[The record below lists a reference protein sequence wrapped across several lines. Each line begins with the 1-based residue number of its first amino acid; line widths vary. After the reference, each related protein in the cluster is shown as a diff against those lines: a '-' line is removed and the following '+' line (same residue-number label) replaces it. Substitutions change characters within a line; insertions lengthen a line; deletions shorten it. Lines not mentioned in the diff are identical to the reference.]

1 MIILCCQTTSIF
13 DDISKISNIIIAVLT
28 LFLGFY
34 VFIYQRKKDKQN
46 DIESIAN
53 HKKSIRIKWFK
64 DLIIEPKIELLFQ
77 FYDNISGIQQKI
89 KSNELEEDDKISL
102 ITFIKKE
109 QSVLR
114 KSFLNLIQHINLDL
128 FNEISDNLDKMT
140 DDLTNA
146 ISNDEFK
153 LNNNATYEREINSK
167 IQSSYNFVLS
177 KIFNYSG

>member
-1 MIILCCQTTSIF
+1 MITLCCQTTSIF

-53 HKKSIRIKWFK
+53 HKKNIRIKWFK

-102 ITFIKKE
+102 ITFIL
-109 QSVLR
+109 S
-114 KSFLNLIQHINLDL
+114 I
-128 FNEISDNLDKMT
+128 EI
-140 DDLTNA
+140 
-146 ISNDEFK
+146 F
-153 LNNNATYEREINSK
+153 
-167 IQSSYNFVLS
+167 
-177 KIFNYSG
+177 